1 VTRSLT
7 VLFAIACG
15 ATVANNYWAQ
25 PLLDTIASQF
35 GVGTTAAGLV
45 VTASQIGYA
54 AGLVLIVP
62 LGDVLARRRLI
73 VVLLL
78 ACAVALAAAAA
89 APSLLWLGVAA
100 GVASLTSVVAQILV
114 PLAASL
120 AAEEERG
127 RVIGTVMSGLLM
139 GILLARTV
147 AGLVAEVAGWRTV
160 YAGAAAA
167 MVVLAAVV
175 GRRLP
180 RLPPGP
186 HVPYGELLRSV
197 GRLMGDEPV
206 LRRRSAYGALTF
218 GAFAALWTTL
228 AFLLSSD
235 PYNFSEAVIG
245 LFSLA
250 GVAGAL
256 AARRAGRLH
265 DRGAGAIAT
274 GACLV
279 LGALAF
285 AAIALGRD
293 HLVALLAG
301 IVVMDMAVQGTQIL
315 NQSAVYALAPDAR
328 SRLTTAYMTSY
339 FAGGA
344 LGSAGGAAAYAQWGW
359 TGTSVVGAGL
369 FLAALALW
377 ALAEPRRPAAL
388 GAAKQRRR
396 LSRAS

>member
-1 VTRSLT
+1 MSRSLT

-180 RLPPGP
+180 PLPAGP

-197 GRLMGDEPV
+197 GRLMRDEPV

-235 PYNFSEAVIG
+235 PYNFSEAAIG

-279 LGALAF
+279 LGAVSF

-301 IVVMDMAVQGTQIL
+301 IVAMDMAVQGTQIL

-359 TGTSVVGAGL
+359 TGMSVVGAGL

-388 GAAKQRRR
+388 GAAEQRGR